1 MNTLAKITMTTVIGL
16 GLFSTAAMAD
26 AAKGQ
31 KIYQKKL
38 KEACGK
44 TGAVF
49 AASHTQMEWE
59 MAKEEGKLT
68 EMFIEECP
76 AGKDFFESSKFEKK
90 FKEHLYD
97 FCHDFASDS
106 GNIPSC

>member
-1 MNTLAKITMTTVIGL
+1 MAALLGLTVLSTTVY
-16 GLFSTAAMAD
+16 AD

-38 KEACGK
+38 KESCGK

-59 MAKEEGKLT
+59 NAKEEGTLA
-68 EMFIEECP
+68 EMMEAECP
-76 AGKDFFESSKFEKK
+76 AGKAFFESDKFQNKYKK
-90 FKEHLYD
+90 HLYD
-97 FCHDFASDS
+97 FVYDFASDS